1 MAEVMAVIN
10 IMLTAMGLQTT
21 GHWSR
26 TGHFQKLSGRDYTSV
41 LVLSKE
47 SFASENYRGSLES
60 AISCIYIVVL
70 LIFPDDL
77 PQVRIKVDSHK
88 PEFIHRKV
96 AGNILGMF
104 HSKFNKYKF
113 CNTRMHTQC

>member
-1 MAEVMAVIN
+1 MCAFCKN
-10 IMLTAMGLQTT
+10 ICKLALIDKDGY
-21 GHWSR
+21 
-26 TGHFQKLSGRDYTSV
+26 LSGADDELGALFDFV
-41 LVLSKE
+41 
-47 SFASENYRGSLES
+47 SLP
-60 AISCIYIVVL
+60 